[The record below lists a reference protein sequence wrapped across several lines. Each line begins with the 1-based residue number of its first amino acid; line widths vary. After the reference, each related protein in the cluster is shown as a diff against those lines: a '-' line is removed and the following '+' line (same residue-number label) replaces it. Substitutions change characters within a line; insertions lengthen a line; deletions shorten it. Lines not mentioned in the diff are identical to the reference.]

1 MGLMKS
7 DSCDKKIQAWQLE
20 HSEFLKKLG
29 VEIKEQNNSLNKES
43 NNSISGLKNVE
54 DVKI

>member
-43 NNSISGLKNVE
+43 NNSISGLKNV
-54 DVKI
+54 